1 MTIHN
6 KLIDAVAANT
16 DQVFWASSDSLAEL
30 DLEVSRARNGVYT
43 KQPRSENK
51 SYRFATWYDGSN
63 KSLDTIYS
71 AWRETAQKNTVDT
84 NSICFMYSGQGSQF
98 VGMGSDLWTSWE
110 WFRRDLSKLFALVEP
125 NVGIKLADVML
136 GKDKYGDKLQ
146 QTNFTQPIVYALEV
160 LLTKVWKRW
169 GLKPTEV
176 MGHSLGE
183 FAAAYASGV
192 ISDIQGMKMVA
203 ERGRIMQTLKV
214 DGKYVFVNGDISDV
228 VNIVSPYSSTVSM
241 AGINGP
247 DMSVVSGPSI
257 DIDVVIN
264 KCEQLG
270 MRVQTLP
277 VSLPFHSPMMRPILD
292 EFEEYAN
299 HETFSVAHTPWFST
313 MTGGVISSRLPIGA
327 DYWRRQIEEPVRFWA
342 CMENISWAG
351 ERNFLEIGP
360 GQSLMH
366 MGRHAL
372 ADEKTN
378 NWRSSLNRK
387 YSDREALFRTAIN
400 LWMDGFD
407 IDLSLVYSDCF
418 DVVSA

>member
-1 MTIHN
+1 
-6 KLIDAVAANT
+6 
-16 DQVFWASSDSLAEL
+16 
-30 DLEVSRARNGVYT
+30 
-43 KQPRSENK
+43 
-51 SYRFATWYDGSN
+51 
-63 KSLDTIYS
+63 
-71 AWRETAQKNTVDT
+71 
-84 NSICFMYSGQGSQF
+84 
-98 VGMGSDLWTSWE
+98 
-110 WFRRDLSKLFALVEP
+110 
-125 NVGIKLADVML
+125 
-136 GKDKYGDKLQ
+136 
-146 QTNFTQPIVYALEV
+146 
-160 LLTKVWKRW
+160 
-169 GLKPTEV
+169 
-176 MGHSLGE
+176 
-183 FAAAYASGV
+183 
-192 ISDIQGMKMVA
+192 MVA

-360 GQSLMH
+360 GQSLMN

-378 NWRSSLNRK
+378 SWRSSLNRK
-387 YSDREALFRTAIN
+387 YSDRESMFRTAIN

-407 IDLSLVYSDCF
+407 IDLSLAYSDCF
-418 DVVSA
+418 DVESA